1 MNTLQ
6 PYGQFQYYPPR
17 IPDHDADV
25 FAESGAARL
34 LDPSGRPNAIAY
46 NFQDQR
52 FAVLDPYAGT
62 LHRSASSSAL
72 NTQNGQVPLM
82 QTLGYGLR
90 PSTPQ
95 PYTRVR
101 KASQIT
107 VTDEMRNQADE
118 LGSKVQKYNSGLDRG
133 DIKLDFGQCRT
144 IDDLNV
150 QLEAMASRYKKA
162 DTTKN
167 TALRHMRLW
176 MRKSAF
182 AAAGVNSWLQLLP
195 GDSKELSFLV
205 GGVKIVFGVSLPTFS
220 KADRLTLGVF
230 RPQYDWVR

>member
-1 MNTLQ
+1 MTNLQ
-6 PYGQFQYYPPR
+6 PYGQFQYFPPR

-34 LDPSGRPNAIAY
+34 LDPAGRTNGIAY

-52 FAVLDPYAGT
+52 FAVLDQYAGT
-62 LHRSASSSAL
+62 LHRSASSNTL
-72 NTQNGQVPLM
+72 NLQNAQLPYAQTMGQ
-82 QTLGYGLR
+82 GLR

-95 PYTRVR
+95 PYTRIR
-101 KASQIT
+101 KAPQIT
-107 VTDEMRNQADE
+107 VTDEMRFQARE
-118 LGSKVQKYNSGLDRG
+118 LETSLQKYNSGLDKG
-133 DIKLDFGQCRT
+133 DAKLDFGQCRN

-150 QLEAMASRYKKA
+150 QLEGMASRYKKA

-176 MRKSAF
+176 MRKSAG
-182 AAAGVNSWLQLLP
+182 AAAGVNSWLGLLP

-205 GGVKIVFGVSLPTFS
+205 GGVKIVFGVSYLVS
-220 KADRLTLGVF
+220 SGVG
-230 RPQYDWVR
+230 